1 MRRIVWV
8 AIGAAG
14 GIVAYRRIQ
23 QALEDARERGVVL
36 SVQQV
41 GLSAVQAAS
50 TARALASGA
59 VSAVESRGSASP
71 RVGSVGAAAA
81 YVMNQSPQRGK

>member
-8 AIGAAG
+8 AVGAAG

-23 QALEDARERGVVL
+23 QAMVEARERGVVL

-41 GLSAVQAAS
+41 GLSALQAVNS
-50 TARALASGA
+50 ARALASGA
-59 VSAVESRGSASP
+59 VSAAEARSAAPSAGPGS
-71 RVGSVGAAAA
+71 AAA
-81 YVMNQSPQRGK
+81 YVIEKSQQRGT